1 VDTLFRAT
9 NAMTERG
16 SDIEFD
22 FFDDEPATE
31 EATQRRRMPRV
42 GPPRGPEGPRR
53 PARPTGLTPL
63 LRLLGLI
70 AAAIL
75 VVVLL
80 VFWVQSCRDSGKRKS
95 YETYMTK
102 VQAIASNSEQTG
114 KELNDL
120 LTTPGQ
126 KETDVESK
134 LSSYAQQESQ
144 NVTQADAIA
153 PPGVLRPAHQHLV
166 EALQFRVSGLRGLS
180 DAFHRTATAKNG
192 NAAGPLLAAQAER
205 LLASDVVYDD
215 LFKDPVRAE
224 LAKQGITGVNV
235 PDSNFVQNSD
245 LASARSMTL
254 VWQRVHGAS
263 TGGTTTGLHG
273 TGLESVIALPENITL
288 QEGTDNKVTASTDLA
303 FQVTVKDTGDSQE
316 VRVPVVL
323 TIEKSG
329 TPYTATQYI
338 DIIDPGRTKTVTFRK
353 LDVTSA
359 LGLRSTVKVTVTGVK
374 GETKLTNNTASYPV
388 FFSIG

>member
-1 VDTLFRAT
+1 
-9 NAMTERG
+9 MTERG

-42 GPPRGPEGPRR
+42 GPPRGPNGPRR
-53 PARPTGLTPL
+53 PARPTGVTPL

-80 VFWVQSCRDSGKRKS
+80 VFWVQNCQGNNKRKA

-102 VQAIASNSEQTG
+102 VRAIATNSEQTG
-114 KELNDL
+114 QELNDL

-126 KETDVESK
+126 KETDVETK
-134 LSSYAQQESQ
+134 LLSYAQQESQ

-153 PPGVLRPAHQHLV
+153 PPGALRPAHQHLV

-180 DAFHRTATAKNG
+180 DAFHRTATAKTG
-192 NAAGPLLAAQAER
+192 DAAGPLLAAQAER
-205 LLASDVVYDD
+205 LVASDVVYDD
-215 LFKDPVRAE
+215 LFKEPVRAE
-224 LAKQGITGVNV
+224 LDKQKVTGLNV

-273 TGLESVIALPENITL
+273 TRLVSVVALPENITL
-288 QEGTDNKVTASTDLA
+288 QPGTDNKVTASTDLA
-303 FQVTVKDTGDSQE
+303 FQVTVQDTGDSQE
-316 VRVPVVL
+316 VRIPVVL

-329 TPYTATQYI
+329 TPYKATQYI
-338 DIIDPGRTKTVTFRK
+338 DIIDPGQTKTVTFKK

-359 LGLRSTVKVTVTGVK
+359 LGLRSTVKVEVKGVK
-374 GETKLTNNTASYPV
+374 GETKLTNNSASYPV

>member
-1 VDTLFRAT
+1 
-9 NAMTERG
+9 MTERG

-53 PARPTGLTPL
+53 PPRATGVTPL

-80 VFWVQSCRDSGKRKS
+80 VFWVQSCRDNGKRNA

-102 VQAIASNSEQTG
+102 VRAIATNSEQTG
-114 KELNDL
+114 RELNDL

-126 KETDVESK
+126 KETDVENK
-134 LSSYAQQESQ
+134 LRTYAQQESQ

-153 PPGVLRPAHQHLV
+153 PPGALRPAHQHLV

-192 NAAGPLLAAQAER
+192 DAAGPLLAAQAER
-205 LLASDVVYDD
+205 LIASDVVYDD

-224 LAKQGITGVNV
+224 LDKQGITGLNV
-235 PDSNFVQNSD
+235 PDSNFVQNAD
-245 LASARSMTL
+245 VASARSMTL
-254 VWQRVHGAS
+254 TWQRVHGAS
-263 TGGTTTGLHG
+263 TGGTPGGLHG
-273 TGLESVIALPENITL
+273 TGLVSVVALPENITL
-288 QEGTDNKVTASTDLA
+288 QPGTDNTVTASTDLA
-303 FQVTVKDTGDSQE
+303 FQVTVQDTGDSQE
-316 VRVPVVL
+316 VRIPVVL

-329 TPYTATQYI
+329 TPYKATQYI
-338 DIIDPGRTKTVTFRK
+338 DIIDPGQTKTVTFKK

-359 LGLRSTVKVTVTGVK
+359 LGLRSTVKVEVKGVK
-374 GETKLTNNTASYPV
+374 GETKLTNNSASYPV

>member
-1 VDTLFRAT
+1 
-9 NAMTERG
+9 MSERG

-42 GPPRGPEGPRR
+42 GPPRGPGGPRR
-53 PARPTGLTPL
+53 SRPSRPTGLTPL

-80 VFWVQSCRDSGKRKS
+80 VFWVQSCRDNGKKKS

-102 VQAIASNSEQTG
+102 VSAVASNSEQTG
-114 KELNDL
+114 RELNDL

-126 KETDVESK
+126 KEADVEAKISGF
-134 LSSYAQQESQ
+134 AQQESQ
-144 NVTQADAIA
+144 NLTQAEAIA
-153 PPGVLRPAHQHLV
+153 PPGPLRAEHEHLI
-166 EALQFRVSGLRGLS
+166 EALQFRVSGLRGLG
-180 DAFHRTATAKNG
+180 DAFRQTATAKSG
-192 NAAGPLLAAQAER
+192 GSAGPLLAAQAQR
-205 LLASDVVYDD
+205 IVTSDVVYDD
-215 LFKDPVRAE
+215 LFKDPARAE
-224 LAKQGITGVNV
+224 LERQGITGVNV

-245 LASARSMTL
+245 FASTRSMAL

-263 TGGTTTGLHG
+263 TGGTPGGLHG
-273 TGLESVIALPENITL
+273 TGLVSVIALPEQITL
-288 QEGTDNKVTASTDLA
+288 QPGTDNKVTATTDLA
-303 FQVTVKDTGDSQE
+303 FQVNVEDTGDSQE
-316 VRVPVVL
+316 VQIPVTL

-329 TPYTATQYI
+329 KPLVATQTI
-338 DIIDPGRTKTVTFRK
+338 DIIDPGQTKSVTFRD

-359 LGLRSTVKVTVTGVK
+359 LGLRSTVKVEVK
-374 GETKLTNNTASYPV
+374 AVRGETRLSNNSASYTV

>member
-1 VDTLFRAT
+1 
-9 NAMTERG
+9 MTERG

-42 GPPRGPEGPRR
+42 GPPRGPGGPRR
-53 PARPTGLTPL
+53 PARPTALTPL
-63 LRLLGLI
+63 LRLIGLI

-75 VVVLL
+75 IVVLL
-80 VFWVQSCRDSGKRKS
+80 VFWVQSCRDNGKRKS

-102 VQAIASNSEQTG
+102 VRAVATNSEQTG

-126 KETDVESK
+126 KETDVETK
-134 LSSYAQQESQ
+134 LQGFAQQETQ
-144 NVTQADAIA
+144 NLTQADAIA

-166 EALQFRVSGLRGLS
+166 EALQFRVSGLRGLR
-180 DAFHRTATAKNG
+180 DAFRRTAAAKDGTTAG
-192 NAAGPLLAAQAER
+192 ALLAAQAER
-205 LLASDVVYDD
+205 LVASDVVYDD

-224 LAKQGITGVNV
+224 LDKQNITGLNV

-245 LASARSMTL
+245 IASTRSMTL
-254 VWQRVHGAS
+254 AWQRVHGAS
-263 TGGTTTGLHG
+263 TGGTPSGLHG
-273 TGLESVIALPENITL
+273 SGLESVVAQPEGITL
-288 QEGTDNKVTASTDLA
+288 QAGTDNKVTASTDLA
-303 FQVTVKDTGDSQE
+303 FDVTVKNTGDSQE
-316 VRVPVVL
+316 VRVQVVL

-329 TPYTATQYI
+329 QPYTATQFV
-338 DIIDPGRTKTVTFRK
+338 DIIDPNQTKTVTFKK

-359 LGLRSTVKVTVTGVK
+359 LGLRSTVKVEIKAVR
-374 GETKLTNNTASYPV
+374 GETKLGNNSASYPV

>member
-1 VDTLFRAT
+1 
-9 NAMTERG
+9 MTERG

-42 GPPRGPEGPRR
+42 GPPRGPGGPRR
-53 PARPTGLTPL
+53 PGLTPL

-75 VVVLL
+75 IVVLL

-102 VQAIASNSEQTG
+102 VRAIATNSEQTG

-126 KETDVESK
+126 KETDVEAK
-134 LSSYAQQESQ
+134 LRSYAQQESQ
-144 NVTQADAIA
+144 NVTQGDAIA
-153 PPGVLRPAHQHLV
+153 PPGALRPEHQHLI

-192 NAAGPLLAAQAER
+192 DAAGPLLAAQAQR
-205 LLASDVVYDD
+205 LVTSDVVYDD

-224 LAKQGITGVNV
+224 LDKQGITGLNV
-235 PDSNFVQNSD
+235 PDSNFVQNAD
-245 LASARSMTL
+245 VASARSMTL

-263 TGGTTTGLHG
+263 TGGTPGGLHG
-273 TGLESVIALPENITL
+273 TGLVSVVALPEKITL
-288 QEGTDNKVTASTDLA
+288 QGGSDNKVTASTDLA
-303 FQVTVKDTGDSQE
+303 FQVTVQDTGDSQE
-316 VRVPVVL
+316 VRIPVIL

-329 TPYTATQYI
+329 TPYTATQTI
-338 DIIDPGRTKTVTFRK
+338 DIIDPGQSKTVTFKK

-359 LGLRSTVKVTVTGVK
+359 LGLRSTVKVEVKGVR
-374 GETKLTNNTASYPV
+374 GETKLTNNSASYPV

>member
-1 VDTLFRAT
+1 
-9 NAMTERG
+9 MTERG

-42 GPPRGPEGPRR
+42 RPPRGPGGPRR
-53 PARPTGLTPL
+53 PGLTPL

-75 VVVLL
+75 IVVLL

-102 VQAIASNSEQTG
+102 VRAIATNSEQTG

-126 KETDVESK
+126 KETDVEAK
-134 LSSYAQQESQ
+134 LRSYAQQESQ
-144 NVTQADAIA
+144 NVTQGDAIA
-153 PPGVLRPAHQHLV
+153 PPGALRPEHQHLI

-192 NAAGPLLAAQAER
+192 DAAGPLLAAQAQR
-205 LLASDVVYDD
+205 LVTSDVVYDD

-224 LAKQGITGVNV
+224 LDKQGITGLNV
-235 PDSNFVQNSD
+235 PDSNFVQNAD
-245 LASARSMTL
+245 VASARSMTL

-263 TGGTTTGLHG
+263 TGGTPGGLHG
-273 TGLESVIALPENITL
+273 TGLVSVVALPEKITL
-288 QEGTDNKVTASTDLA
+288 QGGSDNKVTASTDLA
-303 FQVTVKDTGDSQE
+303 FQVTVQDTGDSQE
-316 VRVPVVL
+316 VRIPVIL

-329 TPYTATQYI
+329 TPYTATQTI
-338 DIIDPGRTKTVTFRK
+338 DIIDPGQSKTVTFKK

-359 LGLRSTVKVTVTGVK
+359 LGLRSTVKVEVKGVR
-374 GETKLTNNTASYPV
+374 GETKLTNNSASYPV